1 MSWVKSLASGSEDIF
16 DEDID
21 DIVLQGKEWKQN
33 MEKRSKVI
41 CKQLQ
46 RMRLYRLCLIF
57 NHGCGCTITGCSG

>member
-21 DIVLQGKEWKQN
+21 EIAVQSKEWKQN

-41 CKQLQ
+41 LFIYFFKI
-46 RMRLYRLCLIF
+46 RLRKLWL
-57 NHGCGCTITGCSG
+57 